1 MKEVAAIFAIG
12 PDNIIG
18 IKDKMPWHSKQ
29 DFYHF
34 KKVTNG
40 YPCLFG
46 ATTFYGLPKYPLA
59 NRLNIVL
66 DNTKLESITANF
78 RYSDENTK
86 CMGGYVTINDFTTAI
101 DYCSNFDKIFIC
113 GGASIYKYALEN
125 NLINTIYL
133 TKIISPSLRADI
145 RKNLD
150 EYVHFPIDLQTYLS
164 KNWVRVPFNYS
175 VDELPEEKTDIVVQF
190 QKWIKL

>member
-46 ATTFYGLPKYPLA
+46 ATTFYGLPKYPLL
-59 NRLNIVL
+59 NRLNVVL
-66 DNTKLESITANF
+66 DNFQKEDITADNRGWVTCNSF
-78 RYSDENTK
+78 ECALLFCEN
-86 CMGGYVTINDFTTAI
+86 Y
-101 DYCSNFDKIFIC
+101 DKIFVC

-133 TKIISPSLRADI
+133 TKITSPSLQMNI
-145 RKNLD
+145 SKNLD
-150 EYVHFPIDLQTYLS
+150 EYVHFPIDLQAYLS